1 MMDYLLREFKNV
13 RILVEKDSKTITTE
27 SCKIVIGESISLFIA
42 DFIDL
47 TITPQKTSYQVDIQS
62 SVDLTTFQ
70 NEYLKFYNYKNL
82 HIQIY
87 DRVEA
92 YKVFVSMT
100 LHVNDKDFILI
111 TSDNVSVYAN
121 GKISEF

>member
-1 MMDYLLREFKNV
+1 MDYLLREFKNV